1 MWNLGILQGRKGQQ
15 QWRLSGILSMSKR
28 QTFNGHME
36 LARMLVD
43 SGEYYPYVINV
54 EKRNRKEENTHK
66 GAALC

>member
-1 MWNLGILQGRKGQQ
+1 
-15 QWRLSGILSMSKR
+15 MSKR